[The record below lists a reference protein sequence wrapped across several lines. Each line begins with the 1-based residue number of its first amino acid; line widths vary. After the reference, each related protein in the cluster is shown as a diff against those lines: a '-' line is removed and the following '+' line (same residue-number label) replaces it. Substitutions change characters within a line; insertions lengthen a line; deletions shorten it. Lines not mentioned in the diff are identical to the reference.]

1 MALRRRSLGVLT
13 AVLLA
18 LSGPAAAAEFLP
30 GVEDMPLMPGLVA
43 APDAT
48 TVFDTPAG
56 RIVQA
61 EARAAGGTETEV
73 RRFYGETLPALGWR
87 AVDARSFEREGERL
101 LISVT
106 RRAAGGISV
115 RFDIRPR

>member
-1 MALRRRSLGVLT
+1 
-13 AVLLA
+13 
-18 LSGPAAAAEFLP
+18 
-30 GVEDMPLMPGLVA
+30 MPGLTA

-61 EARAAGGTETEV
+61 EARAAGGTEGEV
-73 RRFYGETLPALGWR
+73 RRFYGQTLPALGWR
-87 AVDARSFEREGERL
+87 AVDARSFEREGESL
-101 LISVT
+101 HISVT
-106 RRAAGGISV
+106 RRSGGGLTV